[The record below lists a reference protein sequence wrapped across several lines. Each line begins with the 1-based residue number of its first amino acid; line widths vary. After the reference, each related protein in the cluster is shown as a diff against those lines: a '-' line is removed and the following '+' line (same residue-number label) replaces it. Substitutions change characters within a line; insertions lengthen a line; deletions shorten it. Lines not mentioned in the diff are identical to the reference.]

1 MIISRPY
8 EGERHPMARPPLVS
22 ILIPAYNKEQWIAE
36 TIESALAQT
45 WKNTEIIIVDD
56 GSRDNTLKIAKRFQ
70 STILKVST
78 QENQGACS
86 ARNNAYSLA
95 QGSYIQWLDAD
106 DILDPYKIEAQMTG
120 TPDGSKSACLK
131 TAPFGSFYFAK
142 QRARFCPNGL
152 WQDSLPAEWMI
163 TKFQEEDAWIN
174 PTAWLVS
181 RKLTEIAGAW
191 DSRLTSSGA
200 DDGEYI
206 CRLVSRTPIVEFCRE
221 AKCYY
226 RIGNLSSLNHNS
238 EKALDSLFLAVV
250 LCIEHLLS
258 IEDSPRTRQA
268 SLRYLQR
275 WHGSFYSGSPDLHGR
290 VKEFALTLG
299 GSVVEPEFTWKFE
312 PIRRLFGWNA
322 AAILSSYLRNRRML
336 AERTFDQIYEAVQ
349 RHTRLRR

>member
-1 MIISRPY
+1 MARP
-8 EGERHPMARPPLVS
+8 ARPPLVS
-22 ILIPAYNKEQWIAE
+22 ILIPAYNKEHWIAE
-36 TIESALAQT
+36 TIQSALAQT
-45 WKNTEIIIVDD
+45 WKSTEIIIVDD
-56 GSRDNTLKIAKRFQ
+56 GSRDNTWEIVKAFQ
-70 STILKVST
+70 SKIVKVSK

-106 DILDPYKIEAQMTG
+106 DTLDPRKIEIQMQG
-120 TPDGSKSACLK
+120 TPDGTKSVCLR

-152 WQDSLPAEWMI
+152 WQDLLPPEWII
-163 TKFQEEDAWIN
+163 TKFNEEDAWIN

-181 RKLTEIAGAW
+181 RKLTEIAGGW
-191 DSRLTSSGA
+191 DSRLTSSGT

-206 CRLVSRTPIVEFCRE
+206 CRLVRNTHIVEFCRE

-238 EKALDSLFLAVV
+238 EKALDSLFLAIV

-258 IEDSPRTRQA
+258 IEDSPRSRIA

-275 WHGSFYSGSPDLHGR
+275 WYGLFYPGPPDLHAR
-290 VKEFALTLG
+290 VKECASTLG
-299 GSVVEPEFTWKFE
+299 GNLVEPVFTGKFE

-322 AAILSSYLRNRRML
+322 AATLARYLRDRRML
-336 AERTFDQIYEAVQ
+336 AERTFDQFYEGVQ
-349 RHTRLRR
+349 RRLRR